1 METHSLTTA
10 LRSVSNHLDRNP
22 GQALNLDWVMSAQAN
37 TSAIERRTS
46 TLSTRRSVKKSHQA
60 AWLLR
65 AVSCIDLTSLSGDD
79 TEGRVY
85 RLCDK
90 AKTPIRA
97 DILGQLDFPKI
108 RVGAVC
114 VYHDM
119 IKAAVTRLQGSGIP
133 VVAVS
138 TGFPAG
144 LSPLELRIAEIKES
158 VSCGADEIDIVINRK
173 AFFEG
178 DYKKVYE
185 EIKALKDVCGE
196 IHLKTILE
204 IGELKTYENIKKAS
218 VIALCAG
225 SDFIKTSTGK
235 ISNGSSR
242 EACLIM
248 ARTVREFESYGYGM
262 RGIKVAGGIRDAKDA
277 IRYLV
282 IINEELGGSW
292 LSADYFRFGAS
303 SLLDDVLKQIK
314 KLKTNAY
321 QSSYYFPRG

>member
-1 METHSLTTA
+1 MNTNLSMNNFVDWTTTSDLVGNVKVDQVGVLDRVSSLATRSIKRESKLDALEKIVSMCDLTT
-10 LRSVSNHLDRNP
+10 LE
-22 GQALNLDWVMSAQAN
+22 G
-37 TSAIERRTS
+37 E
-46 TLSTRRSVKKSHQA
+46 
-60 AWLLR
+60 
-65 AVSCIDLTSLSGDD
+65 D
-79 TEGRVY
+79 TEGKIIQMSS
-85 RLCDK
+85 K
-90 AKTPIRA
+90 AISPDPSDDNVPSA
-97 DILGQLDFPKI
+97 A
-108 RVGAVC
+108 AVC
-114 VYHDM
+114 VYP
-119 IKAAVTRLQGSGIP
+119 AL
-133 VVAVS
+133 VS
-138 TGFPAG
+138 TAKKIVKD
-144 LSPLELRIAEIKES
+144 SNVKVAS
-158 VSCGADEIDIVINRK
+158 VSSYFPSGQAPIESKISDTQFAIDEGADEIDIVINRK

>member
-1 METHSLTTA
+1 MNTNLSMNNIVDWTTTLDLVGNVKVDEVGVLDRVSSLATRSIKRESKLDALEKIVSMCDLTT
-10 LRSVSNHLDRNP
+10 LE
-22 GQALNLDWVMSAQAN
+22 G
-37 TSAIERRTS
+37 E
-46 TLSTRRSVKKSHQA
+46 
-60 AWLLR
+60 
-65 AVSCIDLTSLSGDD
+65 D
-79 TEGRVY
+79 TEGKIIQMSS
-85 RLCDK
+85 K
-90 AKTPIRA
+90 AMSPDPNDDNVPSA
-97 DILGQLDFPKI
+97 A
-108 RVGAVC
+108 AVC
-114 VYHDM
+114 VYP
-119 IKAAVTRLQGSGIP
+119 AL
-133 VVAVS
+133 VS
-138 TGFPAG
+138 TAKKIVKD
-144 LSPLELRIAEIKES
+144 SNVKVAS
-158 VSCGADEIDIVINRK
+158 VSSYFPSGQAPIESKISDTKFAIDEGADEIDIVINRK

-204 IGELKTYENIKKAS
+204 IGELKTYENVKKAS

-248 ARTVREFESYGYGM
+248 ARTVREFESYGHGM

-282 IINEELGGSW
+282 IINEELGSSW
-292 LSADYFRFGAS
+292 LSPDYFRFGAS

>member
-1 METHSLTTA
+1 MNTNLSMNNMVDWTTTSDLVGNVKVDEVGVLDRVSSLATRSIKRESKLDALEKIVSMCDLTT
-10 LRSVSNHLDRNP
+10 LE
-22 GQALNLDWVMSAQAN
+22 G
-37 TSAIERRTS
+37 E
-46 TLSTRRSVKKSHQA
+46 
-60 AWLLR
+60 
-65 AVSCIDLTSLSGDD
+65 D
-79 TEGRVY
+79 TEGKIIQMSS
-85 RLCDK
+85 K
-90 AKTPIRA
+90 AMSPDPNDDNVPSA
-97 DILGQLDFPKI
+97 A
-108 RVGAVC
+108 AVC
-114 VYHDM
+114 VYP
-119 IKAAVTRLQGSGIP
+119 AL
-133 VVAVS
+133 VS
-138 TGFPAG
+138 TAKKIVKD
-144 LSPLELRIAEIKES
+144 SNVKVAS
-158 VSCGADEIDIVINRK
+158 VSSYFPSGQAPIESKISDTQFAIDEGADEIDIVINRK

-282 IINEELGGSW
+282 IINEELGDSW

>member
-1 METHSLTTA
+1 MCDLTT
-10 LRSVSNHLDRNP
+10 LE
-22 GQALNLDWVMSAQAN
+22 G
-37 TSAIERRTS
+37 E
-46 TLSTRRSVKKSHQA
+46 
-60 AWLLR
+60 
-65 AVSCIDLTSLSGDD
+65 D
-79 TEGRVY
+79 TEGKIIQMSS
-85 RLCDK
+85 K
-90 AKTPIRA
+90 AISPDPSDDNVPSA
-97 DILGQLDFPKI
+97 A
-108 RVGAVC
+108 AVC
-114 VYHDM
+114 VYP
-119 IKAAVTRLQGSGIP
+119 AL
-133 VVAVS
+133 VS
-138 TGFPAG
+138 TAKKIVKD
-144 LSPLELRIAEIKES
+144 SNVKVAS
-158 VSCGADEIDIVINRK
+158 VSSYFPSGQAPIESKISDTQFAIDEGADEIDIVINRK

-282 IINEELGGSW
+282 IINEELGGTW

>member
-1 METHSLTTA
+1 MNTNLSTNNIVDWTTTSDLVGNVKVDEVGVLDRVSSLATRSIKRESKLDALEKIVSMCDLTT
-10 LRSVSNHLDRNP
+10 LE
-22 GQALNLDWVMSAQAN
+22 G
-37 TSAIERRTS
+37 E
-46 TLSTRRSVKKSHQA
+46 
-60 AWLLR
+60 
-65 AVSCIDLTSLSGDD
+65 D
-79 TEGRVY
+79 TEGKIIQMSS
-85 RLCDK
+85 K
-90 AKTPIRA
+90 ALSPDPNDDNVPSA
-97 DILGQLDFPKI
+97 A
-108 RVGAVC
+108 AVC
-114 VYHDM
+114 VYP
-119 IKAAVTRLQGSGIP
+119 AL
-133 VVAVS
+133 VS
-138 TGFPAG
+138 TAKKIVKD
-144 LSPLELRIAEIKES
+144 SNVKVAS
-158 VSCGADEIDIVINRK
+158 VSSYFPSGQAPIESKISDTQFAIDEGADEIDIVINRK

-292 LSADYFRFGAS
+292 LSLDYFRFGAS

>member
-1 METHSLTTA
+1 MNTNLSMNNIVDWTTTSDLVGNVKVDQVGVLDRVSSLATRSIKRESKLDALEKIVSMCDLTT
-10 LRSVSNHLDRNP
+10 LE
-22 GQALNLDWVMSAQAN
+22 G
-37 TSAIERRTS
+37 E
-46 TLSTRRSVKKSHQA
+46 
-60 AWLLR
+60 
-65 AVSCIDLTSLSGDD
+65 D
-79 TEGRVY
+79 TEGKIIQMSS
-85 RLCDK
+85 K
-90 AKTPIRA
+90 AISPDPSDDNVPSA
-97 DILGQLDFPKI
+97 A
-108 RVGAVC
+108 AVC
-114 VYHDM
+114 VYP
-119 IKAAVTRLQGSGIP
+119 AL
-133 VVAVS
+133 VS
-138 TGFPAG
+138 TAKKIVKD
-144 LSPLELRIAEIKES
+144 SNVKVAS
-158 VSCGADEIDIVINRK
+158 VSSYFPSGQAPIESKISDTQFAIDEGADEIDIVINRK

-248 ARTVREFESYGYGM
+248 ARTVREFESNGYGM

>member
-1 METHSLTTA
+1 MNTNLSMNNIVDWTTTSDLVGNVKVDQVGVLDRVSSLATRSIKRESKLDALEKIVSMCDLTT
-10 LRSVSNHLDRNP
+10 LE
-22 GQALNLDWVMSAQAN
+22 G
-37 TSAIERRTS
+37 E
-46 TLSTRRSVKKSHQA
+46 
-60 AWLLR
+60 
-65 AVSCIDLTSLSGDD
+65 D
-79 TEGRVY
+79 TEGKIIQMSS
-85 RLCDK
+85 K
-90 AKTPIRA
+90 AISPDPSDDNVPSA
-97 DILGQLDFPKI
+97 A
-108 RVGAVC
+108 AVC
-114 VYHDM
+114 VYP
-119 IKAAVTRLQGSGIP
+119 AL
-133 VVAVS
+133 VS
-138 TGFPAG
+138 TAKKIVKD
-144 LSPLELRIAEIKES
+144 SNVKVAS
-158 VSCGADEIDIVINRK
+158 VSSYFPSGQAPIESKISDTQFAIDEGADEIDIVINRK

-242 EACLIM
+242 EACLRM

-292 LSADYFRFGAS
+292 LSPDYFRFGAS